1 MGAHKG
7 LGSMVPTSRRGGVSA
22 DTPSTMRRVWLP
34 LVLLIACTASFATSA
49 SAGSA
54 HPRAS
59 TATYQPDAWIKLCG
73 LSNGCTVGPK
83 PPHPWHG
90 NNTYNTTAFDQTIPI
105 GLEEAEGVRFW
116 IVFQNDGTQSDT
128 FTVQGCRG
136 TPRFT
141 VNAVLVGFYKD
152 TAWRPKHITDQFK
165 AGTATF
171 SVAPGNQVGI
181 TLNIIA
187 TTTMKGVSYRCP
199 VTITSRGDPTLKDTV
214 AGIMTTT

>member
-1 MGAHKG
+1 
-7 LGSMVPTSRRGGVSA
+7 
-22 DTPSTMRRVWLP
+22 MRRVWLP

-54 HPRAS
+54 HPHTS
-59 TATYQPDAWIKLCG
+59 TATYRPDAWIKLCG
-73 LSNGCTVGPK
+73 ESNGCTVGPK
-83 PPHPWHG
+83 PPHPWRG
-90 NNTYNTTAFDQTIPI
+90 NNIYNTTAFHQTIPI

-128 FTVQGCRG
+128 FIVHGCKG
-136 TPRFT
+136 TARFT

-152 TAWRPKHITDQFK
+152 TAWRPQHITDQFK

-171 SVAPGNQVGI
+171 KVAPGKHVGI

-187 TTTMKGVSYRCP
+187 TTTLRGVSYRCP
-199 VTITSRGDPTLKDTV
+199 VTITSKGDPSLKDTV

>member
-1 MGAHKG
+1 
-7 LGSMVPTSRRGGVSA
+7 MVETVKAWGVLA
-22 DTPSTMRRVWLP
+22 DIVPMMKRVWLP

-54 HPRAS
+54 RARAS
-59 TATYQPDAWIKLCG
+59 SPSTYQPDAWIKLCG
-73 LSNGCTVGPK
+73 LSNGCTVGPP

-90 NNTYNTTAFDQTIPI
+90 NNVYNTTAFNQTIRI
-105 GLEEAEGVRFW
+105 GLEEMEGVRFW
-116 IVFQNDGTQSDT
+116 IMFQNDGTQSDT
-128 FTVQGCRG
+128 FTVQGCKG
-136 TPRFT
+136 TPRFK

-152 TAWRPKHITDQFK
+152 TAWRPRHITDQFK

-171 SVAPGNQVGI
+171 SVAPGSHVGI

-187 TTTMKGVSYRCP
+187 NTTLRGVSYRCP
-199 VTITSRGDPTLKDTV
+199 VTITSKGDTTLKDTV